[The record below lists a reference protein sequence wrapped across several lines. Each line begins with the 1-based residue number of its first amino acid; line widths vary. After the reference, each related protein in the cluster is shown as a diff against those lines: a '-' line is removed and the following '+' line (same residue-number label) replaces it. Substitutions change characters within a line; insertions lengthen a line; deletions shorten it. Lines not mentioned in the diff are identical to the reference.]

1 MMNRLKKITQ
11 HTELSEKAIERK
23 LVEECRKH
31 GLLCIKFSSSTDIG
45 FPDRLILVDGG
56 RASWVEVKSAGEK
69 PRKTQLIRH
78 EQLRALGFR
87 VYVIDR
93 TSQIEP
99 LLEELIND

>member
-1 MMNRLKKITQ
+1 MMSRLKKITQ

-23 LVEECRKH
+23 LVAECRKR
-31 GLLCIKFSSSTDIG
+31 GLLCLKFSSSTDIG

-56 RASWVEVKSAGEK
+56 RASWVEVKSAGKK

-78 EQLRALGFR
+78 ERLRALGFR

>member
-1 MMNRLKKITQ
+1 MSRLKKITQ

-23 LVEECRKH
+23 LVEECLKH

>member
-1 MMNRLKKITQ
+1 MSRLEKITQ
-11 HTELSEKAIERK
+11 HAELSEKAIERK

-45 FPDRLILVDGG
+45 FPDRLILADGG
-56 RASWVEVKSAGEK
+56 RASWIEVKSSGKK

-78 EQLRALGFR
+78 EQLRALGFK
-87 VYVIDR
+87 VYVIDH
-93 TSQIEP
+93 SKQIEP

>member
-1 MMNRLKKITQ
+1 MNGLKKITQ
-11 HTELSEKAIERK
+11 HAELSEKAIERK

-45 FPDRLILVDGG
+45 FPDRLVLADGG
-56 RASWVEVKSAGEK
+56 RVSWVEIKSAGKK
-69 PRKTQLIRH
+69 PRKTQIIRH
-78 EQLRALGFR
+78 ERLRALGFK
-87 VYVIDR
+87 VYVIDH

>member
-45 FPDRLILVDGG
+45 FPDRLILADGG
-56 RASWVEVKSAGEK
+56 RASWVEVKSAGKK

>member
-1 MMNRLKKITQ
+1 MNRLKKITQ
-11 HTELSEKAIERK
+11 HAELSEKAIERK
-23 LVEECRKH
+23 LVAECRNR

-45 FPDRLILVDGG
+45 FPDRLVLASGG
-56 RASWVEVKSAGEK
+56 RVSWVEVKSAGKK
-69 PRKTQLIRH
+69 PRKAQLIRH

-87 VYVIDR
+87 VYVIDH

>member
-1 MMNRLKKITQ
+1 MMSRLKKITQ

-45 FPDRLILVDGG
+45 FPDRLILADGG